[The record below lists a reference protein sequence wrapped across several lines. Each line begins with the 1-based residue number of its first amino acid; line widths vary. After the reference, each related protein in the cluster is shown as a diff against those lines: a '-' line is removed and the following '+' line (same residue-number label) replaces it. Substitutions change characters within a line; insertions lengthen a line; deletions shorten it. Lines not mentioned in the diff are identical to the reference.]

1 MPEKNSSLSNTNSCW
16 PADQPQIWRPL
27 LTTGEASLCQN
38 ELICLTNGLLC
49 TDGIDPSSLCVFLL
63 QILFTELRNARM
75 KANFILLHRFFH
87 GLNLCRSLM
96 PEKSSS
102 LSNTNSCWPADLP
115 QIWRPLL
122 TTGEASLCQNELICL
137 TNGLLCTDGIGPSSL
152 CVFFTPDSV
161 YKVKKCKNEG
171 QFHLFA

>member
-1 MPEKNSSLSNTNSCW
+1 
-16 PADQPQIWRPL
+16 
-27 LTTGEASLCQN
+27 
-38 ELICLTNGLLC
+38 
-49 TDGIDPSSLCVFLL
+49 
-63 QILFTELRNARM
+63 
-75 KANFILLHRFFH
+75 LHRFLH
-87 GLNLCRSLM
+87 SLNLCRSLM
-96 PEKSSS
+96 PEKNSS

-161 YKVKKCKNEG
+161 YRVKKCKNEG
-171 QFHLFA
+171 KCYLIAQIIQCLHSLNLCRSLMTRKSSSLSNISSCWPADQP